1 MNTGQMM
8 ITLGALALLSIVVL
22 RMNNGFLN
30 TSGILLD
37 SKLGVLATSVATS
50 MIEEATGKAFD
61 AKTASNTVS
70 SLATLTAPGSLGP
83 GAGEVYADYEDFD
96 DFNGYH
102 RIDNSMPAAEF
113 SVDCEVYY
121 VTDSDLEKKS
131 TSRTWH
137 KRIDVYV
144 ASKSM
149 YGHDEIPDTVFMSA
163 VYSYW
168 YFR

>member
-8 ITLGALALLSIVVL
+8 ITLGALALLSLVVL

-50 MIEEATGKAFD
+50 MVEEATGKAFD
-61 AKTASNTVS
+61 AQTHSTTVS
-70 SLATLTAPGSLGP
+70 SLASLTSPSSLGP
-83 GAGEVYADYEDFD
+83 ASGEAYADFNDFD
-96 DFNGYH
+96 DYNGFH
-102 RIDNSMPAAEF
+102 KIDNTMPAAEF

-121 VTDSDLEKKS
+121 VTDTDLEKKS

-144 ASKSM
+144 SSKSM
-149 YGHDEIPDTVFMSA
+149 YGHDEIPDTVVMSA

>member
-8 ITLGALALLSIVVL
+8 ITLGALALLSLVVL

-50 MIEEATGKAFD
+50 IVEEATGKAFD
-61 AKTASNTVS
+61 EASVSNTVTSLASLSGPS
-70 SLATLTAPGSLGP
+70 SLKPES
-83 GAGEVYADYEDFD
+83 ESYADFD
-96 DFNGYH
+96 DFDDYNGFH
-102 RIDNSMPAAEF
+102 KIDNTMPAAEF
-113 SVDCEVYY
+113 SVDCDVYY
-121 VTDSDLEKKS
+121 VTDTDLEKKS

-144 ASKSM
+144 ASESM
-149 YGHDEIPDTVFMSA
+149 YGHDEIPDTVVMSA

>member
-8 ITLGALALLSIVVL
+8 ITLGALALLSLVVL

-30 TSGILLD
+30 TGGILLD

-61 AKTASNTVS
+61 ETTVSNTVS
-70 SLATLTAPGSLGP
+70 SLATLSSPSSLKP
-83 GAGEVYADYEDFD
+83 DSESLADFD
-96 DFNGYH
+96 DIDDYNGFH
-102 RIDNSMPAAEF
+102 KIDNTMPAAEF

-121 VTDSDLEKKS
+121 VTDTDLETKS
-131 TSRTWH
+131 TARTWH

-149 YGHDEIPDTVFMSA
+149 YGHDEIPDTVVMSA